1 MRIEISILFSVF
13 ATFSFAQR
21 WEVKDHPNNRK
32 KAIVVDSVTISDFV
46 YREVSE
52 LSENKAYVSQGEL
65 YAYIDAAGIELTPYV
80 FAEANNFSNGFSIV
94 ADSFS
99 KSILN
104 EKMQFVVPFEFQEV
118 RLPKHGLIV
127 VQSSSGT
134 WGVYDTRGVL
144 KLPLV
149 YDLPPNIVNL
159 ETIIVRKNELYGV
172 VNDCN
177 ESRYNCRYQYIDPNG
192 LGYQSG
198 RHLRLF

>member
-1 MRIEISILFSVF
+1 MRIGILILFSVV
-13 ATFSFAQR
+13 ATFAFAQG
-21 WEVKDHPNNRK
+21 WEVKDHPNNRR
-32 KAIVVDSVTISDFV
+32 KAIVADSVTISD
-46 YREVSE
+46 YMYTEVSE
-52 LSENKAYVSQGEL
+52 LSENKAYVSQGDL
-65 YAYIDAAGIELTPYV
+65 YAYIDLVGSELTPHV
-80 FAEANNFSNGFSIV
+80 FAEANNFSNGFAIV
-94 ADSFS
+94 GDSFS

-104 EKMQFVVPFEFQEV
+104 EKMQFVGPLKFQEV
-118 RLPKHGLIV
+118 RLPKYGLIV

-134 WGVYDTRGVL
+134 WGVYDTKGVL

-198 RHLRLF
+198 TYLRLF